1 MICTREPQWYA
12 KVISS
17 INTTEYF
24 LMANL
29 GKALLSTLMI
39 LSFITQSLSALSAPC
54 PDMEAKDTS
63 HHTMHMQDSHDS
75 TSTLHMGMGMDCCD
89 EDSCP
94 MDSCSTSGLIFI
106 PNTLIQLSSTEAP
119 LNSFKQAYNS
129 IKKQSLY
136 RPPILS

>member
-1 MICTREPQWYA
+1 MVCLGHKQHT
-12 KVISS
+12 
-17 INTTEYF
+17 TTENNP
-24 LMANL
+24 MANL

-54 PDMEAKDTS
+54 PDMEPKDTP
-63 HHTMHMQDSHDS
+63 HHMMHMQSISDSS
-75 TSTLHMGMGMDCCD
+75 SMMHMNMDCCN

-94 MDSCSTSGLIFI
+94 MDTCSVSGLIFI
-106 PNTLIQLSSTEAP
+106 PNTLIQFSSSTEAP

-129 IKKQSLY
+129 IKTQSLY